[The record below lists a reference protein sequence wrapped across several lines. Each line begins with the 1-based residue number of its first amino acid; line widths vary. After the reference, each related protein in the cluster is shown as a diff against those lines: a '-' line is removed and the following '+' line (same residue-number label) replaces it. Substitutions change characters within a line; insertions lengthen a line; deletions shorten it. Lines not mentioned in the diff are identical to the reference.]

1 MWSDSPRHS
10 CRPATRDAFEA
21 PTSHRPHRYLVFRS
35 HGCNFWTLHHMY
47 PGVRLLAVYVVGA
60 VRSLSGGIKWL
71 HIECVVVYTRV
82 RIGSD
87 AFRAR
92 ENELTIAKR

>member
-1 MWSDSPRHS
+1 
-10 CRPATRDAFEA
+10 
-21 PTSHRPHRYLVFRS
+21 
-35 HGCNFWTLHHMY
+35 MY

-60 VRSLSGGIKWL
+60 VRSLSGGFKWL
-71 HIECVVVYTRV
+71 HIGCVVVYTRV